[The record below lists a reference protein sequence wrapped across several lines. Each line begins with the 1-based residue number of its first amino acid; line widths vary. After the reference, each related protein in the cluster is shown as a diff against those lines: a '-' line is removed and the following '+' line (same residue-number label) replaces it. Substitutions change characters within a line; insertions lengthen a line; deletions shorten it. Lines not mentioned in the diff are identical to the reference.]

1 MRMSYEIRGVSENTE
16 IVIQRGA
23 ADRFGDYIDKKGAVK
38 AAVITDDNVFEL
50 YADKIKKALEQ
61 AGLETYIYAFGAGE
75 ASKNLNTIS
84 DIYDFL
90 SDSGITRTD
99 IVAALGGGVPGDTA
113 GFAAATYL
121 RGVRLI
127 QIPTTLLACTD
138 SSIGGKT
145 GVDLPSGKNR
155 AGAFYN
161 PELVLIDPDM
171 LITLPLRE
179 RACGMAEIIKYGC
192 IKSAE
197 LIEILDRDSP
207 DIDKA
212 IEISCRIKC
221 ELVEKDPFD
230 RNIRKLLNF
239 GHTLGHAYE
248 KRAVYSCSHGQAVAW
263 GICSVLKASMIICG
277 LKEKEAEL
285 ILAVLKR
292 HGLSIQPPM
301 KAREVLDEVVFDK
314 KMEYGL
320 INLVLLK
327 SIGEAEIVKMT
338 IDELKDY
345 L

>member
-1 MRMSYEIRGVSENTE
+1 MKTSYKIQGVSGNTD

-23 ADRFGDYIDKKGAVK
+23 FDRLGDYIDIKGAAK
-38 AAVITDDNVFEL
+38 AAVITDENVLEL
-50 YADKIKKALEQ
+50 YADKIKSAFEQ
-61 AGLETYIYAFGAGE
+61 AGLETYIYAFAAGE
-75 ASKNLNTIS
+75 AAKNLNTVS

-90 SDSGITRTD
+90 SASGITRTD

-161 PELVLIDPDM
+161 PELVLIDPE
-171 LITLPLRE
+171 LLATLPPRE

-197 LIEILDRDSP
+197 LMEILNRDSL

-212 IEISCRIKC
+212 IEISCHIKC

-230 RNIRKLLNF
+230 RNVRKLLNF

-248 KRAVYSCSHGQAVAW
+248 KRTGYSYSHGQAVAW
-263 GICSVLKASMIICG
+263 GMCSLLGASMRVSG
-277 LKEKEAEL
+277 LKKNEAEL
-285 ILAVLKR
+285 ILNTLKR
-292 HGLSIQPPM
+292 HGLSVQPPM
-301 KAREVLDEVVFDK
+301 EAREVLDEVAFDK

-327 SIGEAEIVKMT
+327 RIGEAEIVKMT
-338 IDELKDY
+338 IEELKEY